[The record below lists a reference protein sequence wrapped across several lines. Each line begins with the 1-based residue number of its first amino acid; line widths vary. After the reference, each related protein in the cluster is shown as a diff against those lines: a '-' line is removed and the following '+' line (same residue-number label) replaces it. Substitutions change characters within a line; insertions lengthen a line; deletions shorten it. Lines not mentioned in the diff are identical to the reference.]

1 MLLHRQD
8 GNLKNRIPVLP
19 FLYRL
24 HVLCCMS
31 GIVIG
36 FESGF
41 FSLYVDRIHGT
52 HYAIESER
60 INEYE

>member
-8 GNLKNRIPVLP
+8 GNLKKRIPVLP

-41 FSLYVDRIHGT
+41 FSLYAVSYT
-52 HYAIESER
+52 HLDVYKR
-60 INEYE
+60 QV